1 MKVTKIVY
9 IPLLCALSLSIV
21 GCGSDTSEKNP
32 SKKTSST
39 SSAPAPHPYADSL
52 DHRAFEKKSADMC
65 INQELALR
73 KKEHPTSG
81 NAGSADEAL
90 ITLCNCI
97 AQEESKHLTKQEA
110 KKFVEQNEFPMS
122 LMIKQG
128 QAEEICTKK

>member
-1 MKVTKIVY
+1 MKVTKSVY

-21 GCGSDTSEKNP
+21 GCGSDKSEKTTD
-32 SKKTSST
+32 KKTATSSST
-39 SSAPAPHPYADSL
+39 PMPHKYADSL

-81 NAGSADEAL
+81 NAGAADEGL
-90 ITLCNCI
+90 ISLCNCI

-110 KKFVEQNEFPMS
+110 KKFVEQNEYPMS